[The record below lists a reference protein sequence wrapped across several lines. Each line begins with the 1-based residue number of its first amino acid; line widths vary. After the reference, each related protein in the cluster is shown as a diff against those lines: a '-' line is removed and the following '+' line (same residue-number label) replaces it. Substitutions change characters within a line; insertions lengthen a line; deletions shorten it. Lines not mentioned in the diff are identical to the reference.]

1 MNDEETQQGDGNAI
15 HTQQASRTTVPKK
28 KMCCLEKNGVVVVG
42 WANKNPVIM
51 IIKYST
57 LCCLQHADDEIMI
70 MIAMMMTF

>member
-1 MNDEETQQGDGNAI
+1 M
-15 HTQQASRTTVPKK
+15 PKK